1 MTAFKHKKSS
11 SKSFCRVQFAT
22 RWRCGSRP
30 VLLKP
35 VNNFLFKDSV
45 DHNVR
50 LHLTRCDPR
59 LRNLSV
65 HARGGIIKLY
75 CHRLDP
81 LPVSETLTS
90 FFFTTRC
97 PEKHC
102 IYQKSNNLK
111 QLTSSC
117 ACRGVPWF
125 SPPWVKV
132 VSWAF
137 QKGALLKTGWSLYF
151 LLP

>member
-1 MTAFKHKKSS
+1 MTREDNHSKSEYWKIGKKQKNKMTAFKHKKSS

-35 VNNFLFKDSV
+35 VNNFLFEDSV

-65 HARGGIIKLY
+65 HTRGGIIKLY

-81 LPVSETLTS
+81 LPVSESLTS
-90 FFFTTRC
+90 FFFFLRRDALRNIALTRDQTT
-97 PEKHC
+97 
-102 IYQKSNNLK
+102 
-111 QLTSSC
+111 
-117 ACRGVPWF
+117 
-125 SPPWVKV
+125 
-132 VSWAF
+132 
-137 QKGALLKTGWSLYF
+137 
-151 LLP
+151 